1 MDRIIPLNLVSI
13 VDTFESFGQLII
25 PEFSLETSPGQMY
38 HLREHILQ
46 SKEDINQCTLIL

>member
-1 MDRIIPLNLVSI
+1 MDRIIPLNLVSV
-13 VDTFESFGQLII
+13 VDAFESFGQLII